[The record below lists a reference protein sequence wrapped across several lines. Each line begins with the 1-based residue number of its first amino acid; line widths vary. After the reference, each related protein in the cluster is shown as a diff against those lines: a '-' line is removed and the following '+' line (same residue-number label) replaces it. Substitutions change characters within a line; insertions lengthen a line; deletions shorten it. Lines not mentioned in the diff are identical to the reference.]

1 MRRHHLA
8 LLATVPLLISGVGT
22 TAANAQEQAVQQ
34 AAGNS
39 QTATSNSSTTQ
50 YQPSNSN
57 IDVRIGSP
65 GSNGSVTQVNQA
77 GSAAVAGNANST
89 GQTATQQGGGTQ
101 AAGQS
106 AGSAQDAGAATT
118 TNQVKP
124 SNENIS
130 VRIGSD
136 GANGPVTQ
144 SNSAGSV
151 AAAGNIN
158 GTTQTADQQ
167 QAGGSCK
174 CHGGGEQIA
183 DQGAEN
189 DQTADA
195 EATTQQIKP
204 SNSNISV
211 RIGSPGP
218 NGSVDQSNVADSIAA
233 AGNANVTDQSA
244 TQSGG
249 GGGEQAAGQ
258 DAKSGQT
265 AGAGAT
271 TTQKYPSNDNTSVRI
286 GSPGEDGDVTQT
298 NAAGSGA
305 IAGNLNWTG
314 QTVDQSQGD
323 GCGCHGG
330 TGVQGVGQWADS
342 EQDATA
348 DSTTTQTGASNSN
361 TPVRI
366 GSAGPSGDV
375 TQINAAGS
383 GAIAVNGNGTEQAVT
398 QSGGGV
404 QAVGQWADND
414 QSADATSTTDQW
426 KPSNANTPVAVG
438 GGGHDCGCH
447 APKTTMPAPSGGG
460 DVTQINAAG
469 SLGIAGNLNV
479 TSQTV
484 EQSHGGGDGHAPAPV
499 LKQDD
504 GCGCHGGTGVQAVGQ
519 WADSD
524 QDATA
529 DSTTTQAGASNTNA
543 GGAQGGGDVTQANLA
558 GSLAAAGNA
567 NIADQSVSQTGGSG
581 GGVQAAEQW
590 PGNDQTA
597 DATSTTEQKWPSN
610 ANGPVA
616 IGGGHAGHGC
626 GCPTPKSAPSGGG
639 DVTQVNAAGSLALA
653 GNLNWTGQSV
663 DQSQGGDRRCTCHGG
678 GEQSAGQWAGNTQGA
693 YASAD
698 TTQWKPSNTN
708 TPVAIGG
715 GKGGHDQSRSPYG
728 TEPTPQPRAGS
739 VTQAN
744 LAFSHALSL
753 NLNWLTQE
761 VTQDR

>member
-1 MRRHHLA
+1 MRRHPFA
-8 LLATVPLLISGVGT
+8 LLAAVLLLVISGVGT

-34 AAGNS
+34 GAGS
-39 QTATSNSSTTQ
+39 GQTATSNATTTQ

-77 GSAAVAGNANST
+77 GSAAVAGNANIT

-106 AGSAQDAGAATT
+106 AGSTQDAGATAT

-136 GANGPVTQ
+136 GPNGPVTQ

-167 QAGGSCK
+167 QGGGSCK
-174 CHGGGEQIA
+174 CQGGGEQVA

-189 DQTADA
+189 DQTANA
-195 EATTQQIKP
+195 EATTKQIKP

-218 NGSVDQSNVADSIAA
+218 NGSVNQSNVANSIAA

-249 GGGEQAAGQ
+249 GGGEQAASQ
-258 DAKSGQT
+258 DAKNDQT

-271 TTQKYPSNDNTSVRI
+271 TTQKYPSNENTSVRI
-286 GSPGEDGDVTQT
+286 GSAGEDGDVTQT

-330 TGVQGVGQWADS
+330 TGVQAVGQWADN

-366 GSAGPSGDV
+366 GSAGTSGDV

-383 GAIAVNGNGTEQAVT
+383 GAIAVNGNGTEQT
-398 QSGGGV
+398 
-404 QAVGQWADND
+404 VGQ
-414 QSADATSTTDQW
+414 SL
-426 KPSNANTPVAVG
+426 
-438 GGGHDCGCH
+438 
-447 APKTTMPAPSGGG
+447 GGG
-460 DVTQINAAG
+460 DDAHGPGFG
-469 SLGIAGNLNV
+469 SH
-479 TSQTV
+479 
-484 EQSHGGGDGHAPAPV
+484 HG
-499 LKQDD
+499 D

-519 WADSD
+519 WADSK

-529 DSTTTQAGASNTNA
+529 GSTTTQSGASNSNTPV
-543 GGAQGGGDVTQANLA
+543 GSGGGGNVVQANLA
-558 GSLAAAGNA
+558 DSLAAAGNA
-567 NIADQSVSQTGGSG
+567 NITGQSVTQTAGSG
-581 GGVQAAEQW
+581 GGVQGVGQW
-590 PGNDQTA
+590 AYNDQTA
-597 DATSTTEQKWPSN
+597 NADAETEQKWPSN
-610 ANGPVA
+610 TNTPVA
-616 IGGGHAGHGC
+616 IGDGGHGHGC
-626 GCPTPKSAPSGGG
+626 GCHAPTSSAPSGGG
-639 DVTQVNAAGSLALA
+639 GDVTQINAAGSLAIA
-653 GNLNWTGQSV
+653 GNLNWTDQTV
-663 DQSQGGDRRCTCHGG
+663 DQSQGGGKDRRCGCHGGG
-678 GEQSAGQWAGNTQGA
+678 GEQSAGQWADNSQGA
-693 YASAD
+693 YATAD
-698 TTQWKPSNTN
+698 TKQWKPSNVN
-708 TPVAIGG
+708 ASPAIGG
-715 GKGGHDQSRSPYG
+715 GKGSHHDNHRSPYG
-728 TEPTPQPRAGS
+728 AEPTPQPRAGS

-744 LAFSHALSL
+744 IAWSNALSL

-761 VTQDR
+761 VTQDQ

>member
-1 MRRHHLA
+1 MRRHPLA
-8 LLATVPLLISGVGT
+8 LLAAVLLVISGVGT
-22 TAANAQEQAVQQ
+22 TTANAQQQAVQQ
-34 AAGNS
+34 TAGS
-39 QTATSNSSTTQ
+39 GQTATSNASTTQ

-65 GSNGSVTQVNQA
+65 GANGSVTQVNAA
-77 GSAAVAGNANST
+77 GSAAVAGNANITDQSATQAGGGSQAAAQGAGST
-89 GQTATQQGGGTQ
+89 QNAGATATTQ
-101 AAGQS
+101 
-106 AGSAQDAGAATT
+106 
-118 TNQVKP
+118 QVKP

-130 VRIGSD
+130 VRIGS
-136 GANGPVTQ
+136 GGPNGNVTQ
-144 SNSAGSV
+144 TNQAGSV

-167 QAGGSCK
+167 QGGGNCK
-174 CHGGGEQIA
+174 CSSGGGQTA
-183 DQGAEN
+183 VQGAHN

-195 EATTQQIKP
+195 EATTEQIKP

-211 RIGSPGP
+211 RIGSPGS
-218 NGSVDQSNVADSIAA
+218 NGNVTQSNIADSIAA

-249 GGGEQAAGQ
+249 GGGEQVAFQ
-258 DAKSGQT
+258 DAKNDQT
-265 AGAGAT
+265 ADADAT
-271 TTQKYPSNDNTSVRI
+271 TTQKYPSNENTSVRI
-286 GSPGEDGDVTQT
+286 GSGGDDGDVTQT

-305 IAGNLNWTG
+305 IAANGNWTG
-314 QTVDQSQGD
+314 QTVDQSQGG

-330 TGVQGVGQWADS
+330 TGVQAVGQWADS

-348 DSTTTQTGASNSN
+348 DATTTQSGASNTN

-366 GSAGPSGDV
+366 GSGGASGDV

-383 GAIAVNGNGTEQAVT
+383 GAVALNGNGTEQTVT

-414 QSADATSTTDQW
+414 QSADATAETDQW
-426 KPSNANTPVAVG
+426 KPSNTNTPVAI
-438 GGGHDCGCH
+438 GGGHDCKCH
-447 APKTTMPAPSGGG
+447 APTSSAPSGGG

-479 TSQTV
+479 TGQTV
-484 EQSHGGGDGHAPAPV
+484 EQSQGGGAPNGHAPGYAP
-499 LKQDD
+499 KQVD

-519 WADSD
+519 WADSK

-529 DSTTTQAGASNTNA
+529 DATTTQSGASNTNA
-543 GGAQGGGDVTQANLA
+543 GAGQGGGDVTQANLA

-567 NIADQSVSQTGGSG
+567 NIADQSVTQTGGSG
-581 GGVQAAEQW
+581 GGIQAAGQW
-590 PGNDQTA
+590 AYNDQTA
-597 DATSTTEQKWPSN
+597 DATATTEQKWPSN
-610 ANGPVA
+610 TNAPVA
-616 IGGGHAGHGC
+616 IGGGHGGHGC
-626 GCPTPKSAPSGGG
+626 GCAAPKSAPSGGG

-663 DQSQGGDRRCTCHGG
+663 DQSQGGGDRCKCHGG
-678 GEQSAGQWAGNTQGA
+678 GGQFAEQYADNTQSAYGT
-693 YASAD
+693 AD
-698 TTQWKPSNTN
+698 TTQVKPSNTN

-715 GKGGHDQSRSPYG
+715 GKGGHHDNSRSPYG

-739 VTQAN
+739 VFQAN
-744 LAFSHALSL
+744 LAFSKALSL

-761 VTQDR
+761 VTQEQ